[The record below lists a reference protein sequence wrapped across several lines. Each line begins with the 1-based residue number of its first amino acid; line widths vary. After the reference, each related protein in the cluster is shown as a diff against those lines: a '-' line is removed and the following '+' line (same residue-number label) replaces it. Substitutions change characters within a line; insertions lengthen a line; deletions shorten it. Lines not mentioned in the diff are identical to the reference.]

1 MVADESWTILN
12 YYFQEHENIG
22 LLDLSS
28 HQKAV
33 FHPLLEN
40 GRTQMHTREVTS
52 KYKDHLDHAVLIQ
65 QGYIDVVSIDKNH
78 CSTECIFVQYTVFLL
93 IQTIVKACD
102 LNKKRVV
109 TLP

>member
-28 HQKAV
+28 HQKGV

-40 GRTQMHTREVTS
+40 GRT
-52 KYKDHLDHAVLIQ
+52 
-65 QGYIDVVSIDKNH
+65 
-78 CSTECIFVQYTVFLL
+78 
-93 IQTIVKACD
+93 
-102 LNKKRVV
+102 
-109 TLP
+109 